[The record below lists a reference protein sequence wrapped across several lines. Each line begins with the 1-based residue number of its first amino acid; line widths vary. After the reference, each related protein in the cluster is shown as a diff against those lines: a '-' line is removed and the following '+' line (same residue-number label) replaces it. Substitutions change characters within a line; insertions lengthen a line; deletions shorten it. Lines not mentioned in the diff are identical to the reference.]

1 MDASENRLLP
11 YILGGFERIVL
22 KNIVYKHPRM
32 NWIIKQ
38 YFLICAPFLR
48 ENEKHSFCI
57 IIKP

>member
-1 MDASENRLLP
+1 MDTLENRLLP
-11 YILGGFERIVL
+11 YIIGGVLMFVL

>member
-1 MDASENRLLP
+1 MDTLENGLFP
-11 YILGGFERIVL
+11 YIIKDILRFVL
-22 KNIVYKHPRM
+22 KNIVYKHARM